1 MISIFLV
8 LGRLKN
14 SSMFRKLKTYNF
26 IFIFIIII
34 GIFYNLFSEKG
45 IVNLLKNDE
54 IISKKQILLSQ
65 KKGIKNDLEIRIS
78 SFMDSEVYK
87 ELILKE
93 KLFLKNDNDKVI
105 FYELDN

>member
-1 MISIFLV
+1 MI
-8 LGRLKN
+8 N
-14 SSMFRKLKTYNF
+14 
-26 IFIFIIII
+26 

-45 IVNLLKNDE
+45 IVSLFENDE
-54 IISKKQILLSQ
+54 IILNKQILLSQ
-65 KKGIKNDLEIRIS
+65 KKVIKNDLEIRIS

-93 KLFLKNDNDKVI
+93 KLFLKNENDKVI

>member
-1 MISIFLV
+1 
-8 LGRLKN
+8 
-14 SSMFRKLKTYNF
+14 MFRKLKIYNF
-26 IFIFIIII
+26 IFILILIN

-45 IVNLLKNDE
+45 IVSLFKNDE
-54 IISKKQILLSQ
+54 IIFNKQILLSQ

-93 KLFLKNDNDKVI
+93 KLFLKNENDKVI
-105 FYELDN
+105 FYELDD

>member
-1 MISIFLV
+1 MI
-8 LGRLKN
+8 N
-14 SSMFRKLKTYNF
+14 
-26 IFIFIIII
+26 

-45 IVNLLKNDE
+45 IVSLFENDE
-54 IISKKQILLSQ
+54 IILNKQILLSQ
-65 KKGIKNDLEIRIS
+65 KKVIKNDLEIRIS

-93 KLFLKNDNDKVI
+93 KLFLKNKNDKVI

>member
-93 KLFLKNDNDKVI
+93 KLFLKNENDKVI

>member
-1 MISIFLV
+1 MI
-8 LGRLKN
+8 N
-14 SSMFRKLKTYNF
+14 
-26 IFIFIIII
+26 

-45 IVNLLKNDE
+45 IVSLFENDE
-54 IISKKQILLSQ
+54 IILNKQILLSQ

-93 KLFLKNDNDKVI
+93 KLFLKNKNDKVI

>member
-1 MISIFLV
+1 MI
-8 LGRLKN
+8 N
-14 SSMFRKLKTYNF
+14 
-26 IFIFIIII
+26 

-45 IVNLLKNDE
+45 IVSFFKNDE

-87 ELILKE
+87 EQILKE
-93 KLFLKNDNDKVI
+93 KLFLKNENDKVI
-105 FYELDN
+105 FYELDD

>member
-1 MISIFLV
+1 MI
-8 LGRLKN
+8 N
-14 SSMFRKLKTYNF
+14 
-26 IFIFIIII
+26 

-45 IVNLLKNDE
+45 IVSLFKNDE
-54 IISKKQILLSQ
+54 FILDKQILLSQ

-78 SFMDSEVYK
+78 SFMDSEIYK

-93 KLFLKNDNDKVI
+93 KLFLKNENDKVI

>member
-1 MISIFLV
+1 M
-8 LGRLKN
+8 
-14 SSMFRKLKTYNF
+14 
-26 IFIFIIII
+26 II

-45 IVNLLKNDE
+45 IVNLFTNDKL
-54 IISKKQILLSQ
+54 ISKKQILLSQ

-93 KLFLKNDNDKVI
+93 KLFLKNENDKVI

>member
-1 MISIFLV
+1 MI
-8 LGRLKN
+8 N
-14 SSMFRKLKTYNF
+14 
-26 IFIFIIII
+26 

-45 IVNLLKNDE
+45 IVSLFKNDE
-54 IISKKQILLSQ
+54 FILDKQILLSQ

-93 KLFLKNDNDKVI
+93 KLFLKNENDKVI

>member
-1 MISIFLV
+1 MI
-8 LGRLKN
+8 N
-14 SSMFRKLKTYNF
+14 
-26 IFIFIIII
+26 

-45 IVNLLKNDE
+45 IVSLFKNDE
-54 IISKKQILLSQ
+54 FILDKQILLSQ

-78 SFMDSEVYK
+78 SFIDSEVYK

-93 KLFLKNDNDKVI
+93 KLFLKNENDKVI

>member
-1 MISIFLV
+1 MI
-8 LGRLKN
+8 N
-14 SSMFRKLKTYNF
+14 
-26 IFIFIIII
+26 

-45 IVNLLKNDE
+45 IVSLFKNDE
-54 IISKKQILLSQ
+54 FILDKQILLSQ

-93 KLFLKNDNDKVI
+93 KLFLKNENDKVI
-105 FYELDN
+105 FYELDD

>member
-1 MISIFLV
+1 M
-8 LGRLKN
+8 
-14 SSMFRKLKTYNF
+14 
-26 IFIFIIII
+26 II
-34 GIFYNLFSEKG
+34 GIFYNLFNEKG
-45 IVNLLKNDE
+45 IVNLFKYDD

-93 KLFLKNDNDKVI
+93 KLFLKNENDKVI

>member
-1 MISIFLV
+1 M
-8 LGRLKN
+8 
-14 SSMFRKLKTYNF
+14 
-26 IFIFIIII
+26 II

-45 IVNLLKNDE
+45 IVNLFKNDE

-93 KLFLKNDNDKVI
+93 KLFLKNENDKLI
-105 FYELDN
+105 FYKLDN

>member
-1 MISIFLV
+1 MI
-8 LGRLKN
+8 
-14 SSMFRKLKTYNF
+14 M
-26 IFIFIIII
+26 

-45 IVNLLKNDE
+45 IVSLFKNDE
-54 IISKKQILLSQ
+54 IIFNKQILLSQ

-87 ELILKE
+87 EQILKE
-93 KLFLKNDNDKVI
+93 KLFLKNENDKVI

>member
-1 MISIFLV
+1 MI
-8 LGRLKN
+8 
-14 SSMFRKLKTYNF
+14 T
-26 IFIFIIII
+26 
-34 GIFYNLFSEKG
+34 GIFYNLFNEKG
-45 IVNLLKNDE
+45 IVSLFKNDE
-54 IISKKQILLSQ
+54 IIVNKQILLSQ

-93 KLFLKNDNDKVI
+93 KLFLKNENDKVI